1 MGRRRARLWALFQ
14 RCNPKAKA
22 KTRKDLASAHVLEAE
37 RPEEFPTPEGYTYRE
52 QLCKSKE
59 EIAQLKAERNN
70 TRLLLEH
77 LECLVSRYIP
87 PVGMTAGKRQAQ
99 SPAGMRSEVEVLRAL
114 KLLFE
119 HHKALDEKQMILSE
133 ENNQEKIL
141 TDRVLDVHHEQE
153 NMPSAN
159 GKRPSDGSLSPKEDM
174 VKKMELQEIIER
186 QLREQSQM
194 EECLAALSAHVKHLE
209 EDLDTARKDLL
220 KSKNMNRKL
229 ERDVRETEDKNRQLQ
244 ERLELVEK
252 LQQRLWRAETLPE
265 VEAEQAQRVASL
277 SKDQLILNLETLRA
291 EVDQTRLRGAP
302 FHHSRPHL
310 GSAPDL
316 RFPVADQPAD
326 SLGNGAVLR
335 CPQKGRLAALHDEPS
350 EVQTPKEQD
359 CEHTQQASMLAD
371 VAQAFE
377 SDEGVSDDEGDRV
390 TLFSS
395 ATQLSP
401 GRQADAKTL
410 TVMMQEQLD
419 VINEEIRLIEEEKEN
434 TEQWAEDTE
443 SREGRGSLGSL
454 RRFKSVSSLN
464 LLPTSSHAGS
474 CPPLPK
480 PRRRRHSLAQERDQ
494 LGIMTLGD
502 TRSSLS
508 EDLGVPYGNHCERM
522 TLELRLP
529 AIREEVG
536 DDKTSIKCETST
548 LAWPRS
554 LQLGRLHTGA
564 LRTATHEDLRDAHNS
579 TGSQDSPGNNP
590 SSSTSSQGSLHKAP
604 KKKGIKSSI
613 SRLFRKKEKGRPEHP
628 SKEALG
634 PGGCFTVQRE
644 EGLQAS
650 PFCVS
655 PVVP

>member
-52 QLCKSKE
+52 QLCKAKE

-114 KLLFE
+114 KWLFE
-119 HHKALDEKQMILSE
+119 HHKALDEKMILSE

-159 GKRPSDGSLSPKEDM
+159 GKRPSDGSLSHKEDM

-194 EECLAALSAHVKHLE
+194 EERLAALSAHVKHLE

-229 ERDVRETEDKNRQLQ
+229 EQDIRETEDKNRQLQ

-252 LQQRLWRAETLPE
+252 LQQRLRRAETLPE

-316 RFPVADQPAD
+316 RFPVADRPAD

-350 EVQTPKEQD
+350 EVQTRKEQD
-359 CEHTQQASMLAD
+359 CERTQQASMLAD

-377 SDEGVSDDEGDRV
+377 SDESVSDDEGDRV

-401 GRQADAKTL
+401 SRQANAKTL

-419 VINEEIRLIEEEKEN
+419 IINEEIRLIEEEKEN
-434 TEQWAEDTE
+434 TEQRAEETE

-464 LLPTSSHAGS
+464 LLSTSSHADS

-480 PRRRRHSLAQERDQ
+480 PRRRQHSLAQEGDQ

-508 EDLGVPYGNHCERM
+508 EDLGAPYGIHCERM

-634 PGGCFTVQRE
+634 PGRIFTPS
-644 EGLQAS
+644 ATWKA
-650 PFCVS
+650 
-655 PVVP
+655 PVNADN

>member
-1 MGRRRARLWALFQ
+1 
-14 RCNPKAKA
+14 
-22 KTRKDLASAHVLEAE
+22 
-37 RPEEFPTPEGYTYRE
+37 
-52 QLCKSKE
+52 
-59 EIAQLKAERNN
+59 
-70 TRLLLEH
+70 
-77 LECLVSRYIP
+77 
-87 PVGMTAGKRQAQ
+87 
-99 SPAGMRSEVEVLRAL
+99 
-114 KLLFE
+114 
-119 HHKALDEKQMILSE
+119 
-133 ENNQEKIL
+133 
-141 TDRVLDVHHEQE
+141 
-153 NMPSAN
+153 
-159 GKRPSDGSLSPKEDM
+159 
-174 VKKMELQEIIER
+174 MELQEIIER

-194 EECLAALSAHVKHLE
+194 EERLAALSAHVKHLE

-220 KSKNMNRKL
+220 KSKDMNRKL

-252 LQQRLWRAETLPE
+252 LQQRLRRAETLPE

-316 RFPVADQPAD
+316 RFPVADRPAD

-350 EVQTPKEQD
+350 EARTPPPPSRPWWAPCEAPAPSHRGPEVQTPKEQD

-401 GRQADAKTL
+401 SRQADAKTL

-434 TEQWAEDTE
+434 TEQWAEETE

-480 PRRRRHSLAQERDQ
+480 PRRRRHSLAQEGDQ
-494 LGIMTLGD
+494 LGIMTLVCVC
-502 TRSSLS
+502 L
-508 EDLGVPYGNHCERM
+508 
-522 TLELRLP
+522 LP
-529 AIREEVG
+529 AASLPQHAVFCLFFVFSLYTQKKIRY
-536 DDKTSIKCETST
+536 ICY
-548 LAWPRS
+548 AQRS
-554 LQLGRLHTGA
+554 
-564 LRTATHEDLRDAHNS
+564 
-579 TGSQDSPGNNP
+579 
-590 SSSTSSQGSLHKAP
+590 
-604 KKKGIKSSI
+604 KS
-613 SRLFRKKEKGRPEHP
+613 F
-628 SKEALG
+628 
-634 PGGCFTVQRE
+634 
-644 EGLQAS
+644 
-650 PFCVS
+650 
-655 PVVP
+655 

>member
-14 RCNPKAKA
+14 HCNPKAKA

-159 GKRPSDGSLSPKEDM
+159 GKAK
-174 VKKMELQEIIER
+174 
-186 QLREQSQM
+186 
-194 EECLAALSAHVKHLE
+194 
-209 EDLDTARKDLL
+209 
-220 KSKNMNRKL
+220 
-229 ERDVRETEDKNRQLQ
+229 DKNRQLQ

-252 LQQRLWRAETLPE
+252 LQQRLRRAETLPE

-316 RFPVADQPAD
+316 RFPVADRPAD

-335 CPQKGRLAALHDEPS
+335 CPQKGPWQRCTMSLPRVSCKVLPRSGA
-350 EVQTPKEQD
+350 EQ
-359 CEHTQQASMLAD
+359 
-371 VAQAFE
+371 
-377 SDEGVSDDEGDRV
+377 
-390 TLFSS
+390 
-395 ATQLSP
+395 
-401 GRQADAKTL
+401 
-410 TVMMQEQLD
+410 
-419 VINEEIRLIEEEKEN
+419 
-434 TEQWAEDTE
+434 
-443 SREGRGSLGSL
+443 
-454 RRFKSVSSLN
+454 
-464 LLPTSSHAGS
+464 
-474 CPPLPK
+474 
-480 PRRRRHSLAQERDQ
+480 
-494 LGIMTLGD
+494 
-502 TRSSLS
+502 
-508 EDLGVPYGNHCERM
+508 
-522 TLELRLP
+522 ELRLLP
-529 AIREEVG
+529 LEGRRMEEFV
-536 DDKTSIKCETST
+536 DPFLNPHSLLNSNEQVKET
-548 LAWPRS
+548 RV
-554 LQLGRLHTGA
+554 
-564 LRTATHEDLRDAHNS
+564 
-579 TGSQDSPGNNP
+579 
-590 SSSTSSQGSLHKAP
+590 
-604 KKKGIKSSI
+604 
-613 SRLFRKKEKGRPEHP
+613 PEL
-628 SKEALG
+628 SKEDG
-634 PGGCFTVQRE
+634 TIVCKQGGQ
-644 EGLQAS
+644 
-650 PFCVS
+650 
-655 PVVP
+655 

>member
-37 RPEEFPTPEGYTYRE
+37 RPEKNERLRVVQFEQVHHVDGPACTQIVEFPTPEGYTYRE
-52 QLCKSKE
+52 QLCKAKE

-114 KLLFE
+114 KWLFE

-159 GKRPSDGSLSPKEDM
+159 GKRPSDGSLSHKEDM

-194 EECLAALSAHVKHLE
+194 EERLAALSAHVKHLE

-229 ERDVRETEDKNRQLQ
+229 EQDIRETEDKNRQLQ

-252 LQQRLWRAETLPE
+252 LQQRLRRAETLPE

-316 RFPVADQPAD
+316 RFPVADRPAD

-350 EVQTPKEQD
+350 EARTPPPPSHPWWAPCEAPAPSHCGPEVQTRKEQD
-359 CEHTQQASMLAD
+359 CERTQQASMLAD

-377 SDEGVSDDEGDRV
+377 SDESVSDDEGDRV

-401 GRQADAKTL
+401 SRQANAKTL

-419 VINEEIRLIEEEKEN
+419 IINEEIRLIEEEKEN
-434 TEQWAEDTE
+434 TEQRAEETE

-464 LLPTSSHAGS
+464 LLSTSSHADS

-480 PRRRRHSLAQERDQ
+480 PRRRQHSLAQEGDQ
-494 LGIMTLGD
+494 LGIMTLE
-502 TRSSLS
+502 S
-508 EDLGVPYGNHCERM
+508 
-522 TLELRLP
+522 
-529 AIREEVG
+529 AIG
-536 DDKTSIKCETST
+536 
-548 LAWPRS
+548 
-554 LQLGRLHTGA
+554 
-564 LRTATHEDLRDAHNS
+564 THI
-579 TGSQDSPGNNP
+579 SP
-590 SSSTSSQGSLHKAP
+590 
-604 KKKGIKSSI
+604 
-613 SRLFRKKEKGRPEHP
+613 
-628 SKEALG
+628 
-634 PGGCFTVQRE
+634 
-644 EGLQAS
+644 
-650 PFCVS
+650 PF
-655 PVVP
+655 

>member
-52 QLCKSKE
+52 QLCKSQE

-70 TRLLLEH
+70 IRLLLEH

-114 KLLFE
+114 KWLFE
-119 HHKALDEKQMILSE
+119 YHKDLDEKQMILSE

-159 GKRPSDGSLSPKEDM
+159 GK
-174 VKKMELQEIIER
+174 
-186 QLREQSQM
+186 
-194 EECLAALSAHVKHLE
+194 
-209 EDLDTARKDLL
+209 
-220 KSKNMNRKL
+220 
-229 ERDVRETEDKNRQLQ
+229 TEDKNRQLQ

-252 LQQRLWRAETLPE
+252 LQQRLRRAETLPE

-316 RFPVADQPAD
+316 RFPVADRPAD

-350 EVQTPKEQD
+350 KARTPPPPSHSWWAPYEAPAPSHCGPEVQTPKEQD
-359 CEHTQQASMLAD
+359 WERTQQASMLAD

-390 TLFSS
+390 ALFSS

-419 VINEEIRLIEEEKEN
+419 AINEEIRLIEEEKEN
-434 TEQWAEDTE
+434 TEQRAEETE

-480 PRRRRHSLAQERDQ
+480 PRRRRHSLAQEGDQ
-494 LGIMTLGD
+494 LGIMTLVCVC
-502 TRSSLS
+502 L
-508 EDLGVPYGNHCERM
+508 
-522 TLELRLP
+522 LP
-529 AIREEVG
+529 AASLPQHAVFCLFFVFSLYTQKKIRY
-536 DDKTSIKCETST
+536 ICY
-548 LAWPRS
+548 AQRS
-554 LQLGRLHTGA
+554 
-564 LRTATHEDLRDAHNS
+564 
-579 TGSQDSPGNNP
+579 
-590 SSSTSSQGSLHKAP
+590 
-604 KKKGIKSSI
+604 KS
-613 SRLFRKKEKGRPEHP
+613 F
-628 SKEALG
+628 
-634 PGGCFTVQRE
+634 
-644 EGLQAS
+644 
-650 PFCVS
+650 
-655 PVVP
+655 

>member
-37 RPEEFPTPEGYTYRE
+37 RPEEFPTPEEYTYRE
-52 QLCKSKE
+52 QLCKCKE

-119 HHKALDEKQMILSE
+119 HHKALDEKMILSE

-159 GKRPSDGSLSPKEDM
+159 GKRPSDGSLSHKEDV

-194 EECLAALSAHVKHLE
+194 EERLAALSAHVKHLE

-220 KSKNMNRKL
+220 KSKDINRKL
-229 ERDVRETEDKNRQLQ
+229 ERDVRE
-244 ERLELVEK
+244 
-252 LQQRLWRAETLPE
+252 
-265 VEAEQAQRVASL
+265 
-277 SKDQLILNLETLRA
+277 DQLILNLETLRA

-316 RFPVADQPAD
+316 RFPVADRPAD

-350 EVQTPKEQD
+350 EARTPPPPSHPWWAPCEAPAPSHRGPEVQTPKEQD

-401 GRQADAKTL
+401 SRQADAKTL

-419 VINEEIRLIEEEKEN
+419 VINEEIRWVILNSAPE
-434 TEQWAEDTE
+434 T
-443 SREGRGSLGSL
+443 
-454 RRFKSVSSLN
+454 RFL
-464 LLPTSSHAGS
+464 
-474 CPPLPK
+474 
-480 PRRRRHSLAQERDQ
+480 
-494 LGIMTLGD
+494 
-502 TRSSLS
+502 
-508 EDLGVPYGNHCERM
+508 
-522 TLELRLP
+522 
-529 AIREEVG
+529 
-536 DDKTSIKCETST
+536 
-548 LAWPRS
+548 
-554 LQLGRLHTGA
+554 
-564 LRTATHEDLRDAHNS
+564 
-579 TGSQDSPGNNP
+579 
-590 SSSTSSQGSLHKAP
+590 
-604 KKKGIKSSI
+604 
-613 SRLFRKKEKGRPEHP
+613 
-628 SKEALG
+628 
-634 PGGCFTVQRE
+634 
-644 EGLQAS
+644 
-650 PFCVS
+650 
-655 PVVP
+655 

>member
-37 RPEEFPTPEGYTYRE
+37 RPEEFPTPEEYTYRE
-52 QLCKSKE
+52 QLCKCKE

-119 HHKALDEKQMILSE
+119 HHKALDEKMILSE

-159 GKRPSDGSLSPKEDM
+159 GKRPSDGSLSHKEDV

-194 EECLAALSAHVKHLE
+194 EERLAALSAHVKHLE

-220 KSKNMNRKL
+220 KSKDINRKL
-229 ERDVRETEDKNRQLQ
+229 ERDVRETEDKNRRLQ

-252 LQQRLWRAETLPE
+252 LQQRLRRAETLPE

-316 RFPVADQPAD
+316 RFPVADRPAD

-350 EVQTPKEQD
+350 EARTPPPPSHPWWAPCEAPAPSHRGPEVQTPKEQD

-401 GRQADAKTL
+401 SRQADAKTL

-419 VINEEIRLIEEEKEN
+419 VINEEIRWVILNSAPE
-434 TEQWAEDTE
+434 T
-443 SREGRGSLGSL
+443 
-454 RRFKSVSSLN
+454 RFL
-464 LLPTSSHAGS
+464 
-474 CPPLPK
+474 
-480 PRRRRHSLAQERDQ
+480 
-494 LGIMTLGD
+494 
-502 TRSSLS
+502 
-508 EDLGVPYGNHCERM
+508 
-522 TLELRLP
+522 
-529 AIREEVG
+529 
-536 DDKTSIKCETST
+536 
-548 LAWPRS
+548 
-554 LQLGRLHTGA
+554 
-564 LRTATHEDLRDAHNS
+564 
-579 TGSQDSPGNNP
+579 
-590 SSSTSSQGSLHKAP
+590 
-604 KKKGIKSSI
+604 
-613 SRLFRKKEKGRPEHP
+613 
-628 SKEALG
+628 
-634 PGGCFTVQRE
+634 
-644 EGLQAS
+644 
-650 PFCVS
+650 
-655 PVVP
+655 

>member
-1 MGRRRARLWALFQ
+1 MGRRMARLWALFQ

-22 KTRKDLASAHVLEAE
+22 RTRKDLASAHVLEAE
-37 RPEEFPTPEGYTYRE
+37 RPEEFPTPEELHTWRH
-52 QLCKSKE
+52 QLHERQE

-77 LECLVSRYIP
+77 LERLVSRHFP
-87 PVGMTAGKRQAQ
+87 AVGMTAGKWQAQ
-99 SPAGMRSEVEVLRAL
+99 SPAGMTSEVEVLRAL
-114 KLLFE
+114 KFLFE
-119 HHKALDEKQMILSE
+119 YHKALDEKQMILSE

-159 GKRPSDGSLSPKEDM
+159 GKRPSDGLAKET
-174 VKKMELQEIIER
+174 ELQEIIQR
-186 QLREQSQM
+186 QLREQRQM
-194 EECLAALSAHVKHLE
+194 EERLAALSAHVKHLE

-220 KSKNMNRKL
+220 QSKDRKRKL

-252 LQQRLWRAETLPE
+252 LQQRLRRAETLPE

-302 FHHSRPHL
+302 FHHRGSSQSRAPTQPSSREKEMSFETKAEPETGPVSETTAGGVQGEHVPCRTGGDVAGLGGRAPPGRPHL

-316 RFPVADQPAD
+316 RFPVADRPAD
-326 SLGNGAVLR
+326 SLGNGAVLW

-359 CEHTQQASMLAD
+359 WERTQQASMLAD

-377 SDEGVSDDEGDRV
+377 SDEGMSDDEGDRV

-401 GRQADAKTL
+401 SRQANAKTL

-419 VINEEIRLIEEEKEN
+419 AINEEIRLIEEEKEN
-434 TEQWAEDTE
+434 TEQRAEETE

-480 PRRRRHSLAQERDQ
+480 PRRRQQSLAQEGDQ
-494 LGIMTLGD
+494 LGIMTLVCD
-502 TRSSLS
+502 CL
-508 EDLGVPYGNHCERM
+508 
-522 TLELRLP
+522 LP
-529 AIREEVG
+529 AASLPQHAVFCLFFVFSLYTQKKIRY
-536 DDKTSIKCETST
+536 ICY
-548 LAWPRS
+548 AQRS
-554 LQLGRLHTGA
+554 
-564 LRTATHEDLRDAHNS
+564 
-579 TGSQDSPGNNP
+579 
-590 SSSTSSQGSLHKAP
+590 
-604 KKKGIKSSI
+604 KS
-613 SRLFRKKEKGRPEHP
+613 F
-628 SKEALG
+628 
-634 PGGCFTVQRE
+634 
-644 EGLQAS
+644 
-650 PFCVS
+650 
-655 PVVP
+655 

>member
-52 QLCKSKE
+52 QLCKSQE

-70 TRLLLEH
+70 IRLLLEH

-114 KLLFE
+114 KWLFE
-119 HHKALDEKQMILSE
+119 YHKDLDEKQMILSE

-159 GKRPSDGSLSPKEDM
+159 GKRPSDGSLSHKEDV

-194 EECLAALSAHVKHLE
+194 EERLAALSAHVKHLE

-220 KSKNMNRKL
+220 KSKDMNRKL

-252 LQQRLWRAETLPE
+252 LQQRLRRAETLPE

-316 RFPVADQPAD
+316 RFPVADRPAD

-350 EVQTPKEQD
+350 KARTPPPPSHSWWAPYEAPAPSHCGPEVQTPKEQD
-359 CEHTQQASMLAD
+359 WERTQQASMLAD

-390 TLFSS
+390 ALFSS

-419 VINEEIRLIEEEKEN
+419 AINEEIRLIEEEKEN
-434 TEQWAEDTE
+434 TEQRAEETE

-480 PRRRRHSLAQERDQ
+480 PRRRRHSLAQEGDQ
-494 LGIMTLGD
+494 LGIMTLVCVC
-502 TRSSLS
+502 L
-508 EDLGVPYGNHCERM
+508 
-522 TLELRLP
+522 LP
-529 AIREEVG
+529 AASLPQHAVFCLFFVFSLYTQKKIRY
-536 DDKTSIKCETST
+536 ICY
-548 LAWPRS
+548 AQRS
-554 LQLGRLHTGA
+554 
-564 LRTATHEDLRDAHNS
+564 
-579 TGSQDSPGNNP
+579 
-590 SSSTSSQGSLHKAP
+590 
-604 KKKGIKSSI
+604 KS
-613 SRLFRKKEKGRPEHP
+613 F
-628 SKEALG
+628 
-634 PGGCFTVQRE
+634 
-644 EGLQAS
+644 
-650 PFCVS
+650 
-655 PVVP
+655 